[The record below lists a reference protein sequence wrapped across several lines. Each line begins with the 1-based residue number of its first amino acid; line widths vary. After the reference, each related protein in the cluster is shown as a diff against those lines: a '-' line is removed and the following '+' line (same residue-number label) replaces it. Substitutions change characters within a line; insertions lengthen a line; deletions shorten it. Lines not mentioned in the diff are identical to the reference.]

1 MHLIRVVYLSD
12 ARYEGGAE
20 RYLLR
25 LAGGLDRHSF
35 TPVLALPRI
44 ATLDRLAQAA
54 EEAGIEVHRH
64 EDGGFAGARS
74 AAALLAILKRL
85 RPQIVHLNLPST
97 YDLACNM
104 AALVARV
111 AGAPAIVSTEHI
123 ADILPSR
130 RRVLMKRVALAA
142 IDRVIT
148 ISEMHRELLVGRHGV
163 PARLI
168 RVILNGVED
177 PGTPLPRPPGAFEVL
192 CVGVLEARK
201 GQELLVEALASVRQA
216 GVDMKLTLVG
226 QGPDRERLEER
237 VRERGLAPHVR
248 FTGRLDSAW
257 PEYRVARVV
266 AIPSRIE
273 GLPFAAIE
281 GMAAG
286 AVVVASA
293 LPGMGEVIDPD
304 RTGLLLPPDDAPAW
318 ADCLTRLARDP
329 ELCDRLAREGRR
341 EYELRFTRERMVRD
355 TEHLYREVLG

>member
-1 MHLIRVVYLSD
+1 MRLIRVVYLSD

-35 TPVLALPRI
+35 TPVLALPQIDR
-44 ATLDRLAQAA
+44 LDRLARAA

-64 EDGGFAGARS
+64 EDGRFAGTRS
-74 AAALLAILKRL
+74 AAALLSTLKRL

-104 AALVARV
+104 AAPVARL
-111 AGAPAIVSTEHI
+111 AGAEAIVSTEHI

-130 RRVLMKRVALAA
+130 RRILMKRVALAA

-148 ISEMHRELLVGRHGV
+148 ISEMHRQLLVGRHGV

-177 PGTPLPRPPGAFEVL
+177 PGTPFPRPAGALQVV
-192 CVGVLEARK
+192 CVGVLEPRK
-201 GQELLVEALASVRQA
+201 GQDLLVEALASVREA
-216 GVDMKLTLVG
+216 GVDMRLSLVG
-226 QGPDRERLEER
+226 EGPDRERLEER
-237 VRERGLAPHVR
+237 ARECGLAPYVR

-286 AVVVASA
+286 AVVMASA
-293 LPGMGEVIDPD
+293 LPGMEEVIDPD
-304 RTGLLLPPDDAPAW
+304 RTGLLLPPDDVAAW
-318 ADCLTRLARDP
+318 VDALIRLGRDP
-329 ELCDRLAREGRR
+329 ELCDRLAGDGRR
-341 EYELRFTRERMVRD
+341 EYELRFTRERMVRE